1 MADENTQEVKKS
13 SDGKGLLIVLLV
25 LVIVLIMA
33 VAGGTYFLLDKI
45 SSTSQAANGETQT
58 EEVVQ
63 KPSGSSSSTLA
74 LNSDAKFKADV
85 NELVLNLTDSKGR
98 EKVMKLSFS
107 IRSSDQN
114 IEKLVQDYL
123 AEITD
128 VVITQVS
135 ARSSEELLT
144 VGGKNLLKDELIS
157 EINNV
162 LNYFTKSNSNVVSNI
177 LFTTFV
183 IK

>member
-1 MADENTQEVKKS
+1 MAEDTEVVKKS

-25 LVIVLIMA
+25 LIIILIMA
-33 VAGGTYFLLDKI
+33 VAGGTYFLLNKI
-45 SSTSQAANGETQT
+45 SSSNQNSSGNT
-58 EEVVQ
+58 EEVV
-63 KPSGSSSSTLA
+63 KSTPSLSNA
-74 LNSDAKFKADV
+74 EAKFKADV

-98 EKVMKLSFS
+98 EKIMKLSFS
-107 IRSSDQN
+107 IRSSDPT
-114 IEKLVQDYL
+114 IDKIVQDYL

-128 VVITQVS
+128 VVITQIS
-135 ARSSEELLT
+135 SRSSEELLT
-144 VGGKNLLKDELIS
+144 VGGKNLLKDELIG

-162 LNYFTKSNSNVVSNI
+162 INFVTKTNSNVVSNI

>member
-1 MADENTQEVKKS
+1 MADENEIVKKP

-45 SSTSQAANGETQT
+45 SNTN
-58 EEVVQ
+58 
-63 KPSGSSSSTLA
+63 SSSEQTSEIPITNNNQSSGA
-74 LNSDAKFKADV
+74 EAKFKADV
-85 NELVLNLTDSKGR
+85 NELVLNLTDSRGR
-98 EKVMKLSFS
+98 EKIMKLSFS
-107 IRSSDQN
+107 IRSSDPT
-114 IEKLVQDYL
+114 IEKIVQDYL

-135 ARSSEELLT
+135 SRSSEELLT
-144 VGGKNLLKDELIS
+144 VGGKSQLKDELIS
-157 EINNV
+157 EINNI
-162 LNYFTKSNSNVVSNI
+162 LNYVTRTNSNVVSNI

>member
-1 MADENTQEVKKS
+1 MADENEIVKKP

-45 SSTSQAANGETQT
+45 SNTN
-58 EEVVQ
+58 
-63 KPSGSSSSTLA
+63 SSSEQTNEVPITNNNQSSGA
-74 LNSDAKFKADV
+74 EAKFKADV
-85 NELVLNLTDSKGR
+85 NELVLNLTDSRGR
-98 EKVMKLSFS
+98 EKIMKLSFS
-107 IRSSDQN
+107 IRSSDPT
-114 IEKLVQDYL
+114 IEKIVQDYL

-135 ARSSEELLT
+135 SRSSEELLT
-144 VGGKNLLKDELIS
+144 VGGKSQLKDELIS
-157 EINNV
+157 EINNI
-162 LNYFTKSNSNVVSNI
+162 LNYVTRTNSNVVNNI

>member
-1 MADENTQEVKKS
+1 MADENEVLKKP

-33 VAGGTYFLLDKI
+33 VAGGTYFLLNKI
-45 SSTSQAANGETQT
+45 SANNQGSNNNV
-58 EEVVQ
+58 EEVA
-63 KPSGSSSSTLA
+63 KTTTNTSPGA
-74 LNSDAKFKADV
+74 DAKFKADV
-85 NELVLNLTDSKGR
+85 NELVLNLTDSRGR
-98 EKVMKLSFS
+98 EKIMKLSFS
-107 IRSSDQN
+107 IRSSDPL
-114 IEKLVQDYL
+114 IATIVQEYL

-128 VVITQVS
+128 VVITQIS
-135 ARSSEELLT
+135 SRSSEELLT
-144 VGGKNLLKDELIS
+144 VGGKNLLKDELIG

-162 LNYFTKSNSNVVSNI
+162 INFVTKTNSNVVSNI

>member
-1 MADENTQEVKKS
+1 MAEDNEVVKKP
-13 SDGKGLLIVLLV
+13 SDGKALLIVLLV

-33 VAGGTYFLLDKI
+33 VAGGTYFLLNKI
-45 SSTSQAANGETQT
+45 SSNNNQGSNNNT
-58 EEVVQ
+58 EEVV
-63 KPSGSSSSTLA
+63 KTGVSNGA
-74 LNSDAKFKADV
+74 DAKFKADV

-98 EKVMKLSFS
+98 EKIMKLSFS
-107 IRSSDQN
+107 IRSSDPL
-114 IEKLVQDYL
+114 IATIVQDYL

-128 VVITQVS
+128 VVITQIS
-135 ARSSEELLT
+135 SRSSEELLT
-144 VGGKNLLKDELIS
+144 VGGKNLLKDELVG

-162 LNYFTKSNSNVVSNI
+162 IKFVTKSNSNVVNNI

>member
-1 MADENTQEVKKS
+1 MADENEVVKKT
-13 SDGKGLLIVLLV
+13 SDGKGLLVVLLV

-33 VAGGTYFLLDKI
+33 VAGGTYFLLNKI
-45 SSTSQAANGETQT
+45 SANNQSSSNNT
-58 EEVVQ
+58 EELA
-63 KPSGSSSSTLA
+63 KTSAGSPSS
-74 LNSDAKFKADV
+74 NDAKFKADV

-98 EKVMKLSFS
+98 EKIMKLSFS
-107 IRSSDQN
+107 IRSSDPL
-114 IEKLVQDYL
+114 IATIVQDYL

-128 VVITQVS
+128 VVITQIS
-135 ARSSEELLT
+135 SRSSEELLT
-144 VGGKNLLKDELIS
+144 VGGKNLLKDVLIA

-162 LNYFTKSNSNVVSNI
+162 INFVTKTNSNVVSNI